1 MSFRL
6 GKVNLIDKNMS
17 IIVLHVIFQ
26 YKKSSHPFET
36 IIFEFLDHENH
47 KNEVLDEKI
56 TVLLAKLWVKR
67 DWAAILDAILNLT
80 HLMNFVFWAPTPK
93 PFNII

>member
-1 MSFRL
+1 
-6 GKVNLIDKNMS
+6 MS
-17 IIVLHVIFQ
+17 IIPHIVGLHVSFQ
-26 YKKSSHPFET
+26 YKQSSYPFET

-47 KNEVLDEKI
+47 KNDVLHDKI
-56 TVLLAKLWVKR
+56 TVLLAKPWVKR

-93 PFNII
+93 SFHML